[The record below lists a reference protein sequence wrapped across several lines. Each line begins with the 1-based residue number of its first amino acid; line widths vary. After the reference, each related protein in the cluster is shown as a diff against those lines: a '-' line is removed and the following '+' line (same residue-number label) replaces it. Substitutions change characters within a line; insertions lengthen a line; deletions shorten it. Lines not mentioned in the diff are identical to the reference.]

1 MNNYAV
7 NKYRILRSTS
17 LSSGSSFAMLLIA
30 LAVLLTST
38 AVFASTPQGAFERTL
53 QVSGPVNLEVLTHSG
68 DVTVRAGSSGSVLIR
83 AKIYVGNH
91 WLGGN
96 READVHEIEQHP
108 PIRQEGNNIHIDYVD
123 IKNISVDYE
132 ISVPAETVVRSRS
145 GSGNLMVEGT
155 RGNVDTQTGSGDVK
169 LANLTGEIRVQTGSG
184 NIRARQISGSVKGGT
199 GSGDVEV
206 DEISSG
212 DIDLHTGSGNITAH
226 GVQGG
231 FHGETGSGDV
241 TAEGTQRGDW
251 EIHTGSGNVRVRL
264 PANAAFD
271 ADISTSSGSI
281 DVGSPIG
288 MTVQGRVNDTHKQIH
303 GKVHG
308 GGPLLRVRTGSG
320 DIHIG

>member
-1 MNNYAV
+1 MNKNRMLPPASV
-7 NKYRILRSTS
+7 
-17 LSSGSSFAMLLIA
+17 SSRLVFATA
-30 LAVLLTST
+30 LVVLFTST
-38 AVFASTPQGAFERTL
+38 IVVASTPQGSFEKTL
-53 QVSGPVNLEVLTHSG
+53 TVSGPVNLEVLTHSG
-68 DVTVRAGSSGSVLIR
+68 DVTVRAGSSGSILIR
-83 AKIYVGNH
+83 GKIYVGNH

-123 IKNISVDYE
+123 IRNISVDYE
-132 ISVPAETVVRSRS
+132 ISVPADTVVRSRS
-145 GSGNLMVEGT
+145 GSGNLIVEGT

-169 LANLTGEIRVQTGSG
+169 LANLAGEIRLQTGSG

-206 DEISSG
+206 EEISSG
-212 DIDLHTGSGNITAH
+212 DIDLHTGSGNITAR

-251 EIHTGSGNVRVRL
+251 EIHTGSGNVHVRL
-264 PANAAFD
+264 PENAAFD
-271 ADISTSSGSI
+271 ADFSTSSGTI
-281 DVGSPIG
+281 DVGSPIE

-303 GKVHG
+303 GKVRG

>member
-1 MNNYAV
+1 
-7 NKYRILRSTS
+7 
-17 LSSGSSFAMLLIA
+17 MLLIA

-38 AVFASTPQGAFERTL
+38 AVFASTPQGSFERSLT
-53 QVSGPVNLEVLTHSG
+53 VSGPVNLEVLTHSG

-96 READVHEIEQHP
+96 RDVDVHEIEQHP

-123 IKNISVDYE
+123 IRNISVDYE
-132 ISVPAETVVRSRS
+132 LSVPADTVVRSRS
-145 GSGNLMVEGT
+145 GSGNLIVEGT

-169 LANLTGEIRVQTGSG
+169 LANLTGEIRLQTGSG

-212 DIDLHTGSGNITAH
+212 DIDLHTGSGNITAR

-251 EIHTGSGNVRVRL
+251 EIHTGSGNVHVRL

-281 DVGSPIG
+281 DVGSPIE
-288 MTVQGRVNDTHKQIH
+288 MTVQGRINDSHKQIH

>member
-17 LSSGSSFAMLLIA
+17 VSSGSSFAILLIA

-38 AVFASTPQGAFERTL
+38 AVFASTPQGSFERTL
-53 QVSGPVNLEVLTHSG
+53 TVNGPVNLEVLTHSG

-108 PIRQEGNNIHIDYVD
+108 PIRQEGNNIHIDCVD
-123 IKNISVDYE
+123 IRNISVDYE
-132 ISVPAETVVRSRS
+132 ISVPADTVVRSRS

-212 DIDLHTGSGNITAH
+212 DIDLHTGSGNITAR

-251 EIHTGSGNVRVRL
+251 EIHTGSGNVHVRL

-281 DVGSPIG
+281 DVASPIE
-288 MTVQGRVNDTHKQIH
+288 MTVQGRVNDSHKQIH